1 MNKLL
6 QKAFE
11 KAAELPDEKQHQI
24 AEIVLDEIKTVEE
37 WGDVDGDARWEE
49 LFARPESQ
57 VFLEKMVDKVR
68 EDIRA
73 RSTKPLRIEDP

>member
-6 QKAFE
+6 KKAFE
-11 KAAELPDEKQHQI
+11 KAAELPEEKQNRI
-24 AEIVLDEIKTVEE
+24 AEILLDEIKTVEE

-57 VFLEKMVDKVR
+57 ILLERMADRALKEIR
-68 EDIRA
+68 EGK
-73 RSTKPLRIEDP
+73 SKPLSPNDS